1 MSYHLLKD
9 SQEFMQSQQTIT
21 TRSAGN
27 IYKQWVEILEISW
40 YDCPAHLITF
50 YTPTPN
56 QLQFSSFLFFFLYQ

>member
-9 SQEFMQSQQTIT
+9 SQESMQSWQTIT

-27 IYKQWVEILEISW
+27 IYKQWEISW